1 MTIHAKRTVQNPL
14 ADLVSLGAQE
24 KSKRGL
30 VYTPQE
36 ICQQPD
42 TWTNTFLR
50 VAEHREKL
58 RRFLAPL
65 LAASPTV
72 YLVGAGSSD
81 YVGRALTS
89 VLRKSWNCEVM
100 AVPSTELITNM
111 ASHLLPERPYLWV
124 SFSRS
129 GDSSE
134 SVGVLA
140 KAFRE
145 YPQVRHLVVS
155 CNGSGKMSQMCAHA
169 ENALALVL
177 DDAVN
182 DRGLA
187 MTSSFTNLVV
197 AGQCLANLERLAD
210 YRLTLDAL
218 ADMGRRMLPQ
228 SAQVAHC
235 VSQMHCRKAVF
246 VGSGALAAAA
256 TECALKTVELTA
268 GSICTM
274 AESTMGL
281 RHGPMS
287 AMDGSTLF
295 VSFLSSGERRF
306 QYELDLL
313 EEIQAKALGRVR
325 VVVAPAPCERL
336 RKLCDHVI
344 VLDAPAGFPDDY
356 RTPVD
361 VIFGQLFGLFSSLNA
376 GLQPDHPSPDGT
388 IARVVSHVK
397 IH

>member
-1 MTIHAKRTVQNPL
+1 MTIDANRTVQNPL
-14 ADLVSLGAQE
+14 ADLIGLGAQE
-24 KSKRGL
+24 KSRRGL

-50 VAEHREKL
+50 VAERREDL
-58 RRFLAPL
+58 LQFLAPL
-65 LAASPTV
+65 RAASPTV

-81 YVGRALTS
+81 YIGRALTS
-89 VLRKSWNCEVM
+89 VLRKSWKCEVM

-111 ASHLLPERPYLWV
+111 ESYVLPGRSYLWI

-134 SVGVLA
+134 SVGVLEQ
-140 KAFRE
+140 AFRE

-155 CNGSGKMSQMCAHA
+155 CNGAGKMSRMCAHA

-197 AGQCLANLERLAD
+197 AGQCLANLERLPE

-218 ADMGRRMLPQ
+218 VDMGRRMLPR
-228 SAQVAHC
+228 SAEIAHC
-235 VSQMHCRKAVF
+235 VSQMRCRKAIF

-256 TECALKTVELTA
+256 TESALKILEMTA
-268 GSICTM
+268 GSICAM

-287 AMDGSTLF
+287 AMDGSTLL
-295 VSFLSSGERRF
+295 VSLLSCSARRS

-313 EEIQAKALGRVR
+313 EEVHAKALGRVR
-325 VVVAPAPCERL
+325 VAVAPGPCERL
-336 RKLCDHVI
+336 RRLCDHAI

-356 RTPVD
+356 RIPVD
-361 VIFGQLFGLFSSLNA
+361 VIFGQLLGLFSSVQA
-376 GLQPDHPSPDGT
+376 GLQPDHPSPAGI